1 MCAPGHYDGAVAR
14 SWAAYILPVALVAS
28 GVAYYLRTERAPS
41 APAAPT
47 PSASSSSE
55 ARFGI
60 LDGLRVGDTIEDWT
74 VGKIFLL
81 PASDSPQL
89 AVEIDRRGSGI
100 TVWVSR
106 KGAVDKP
113 PVVTARHALTFGDAR
128 PYGEPIPEGA
138 LEQLTNKIAERVRR
152 AERDPAN
159 DL

>member
-1 MCAPGHYDGAVAR
+1 M
-14 SWAAYILPVALVAS
+14 ALLAG
-28 GVAYYLRTERAPS
+28 GVAYYLRTERAPG
-41 APAAPT
+41 APAAPSAA
-47 PSASSSSE
+47 PSASSE
-55 ARFGI
+55 VRFGI
-60 LDGLRVGDTIEDWT
+60 LDGLRVGDTVDDWT

-81 PASDSPQL
+81 STSDSPQL
-89 AVEIDRRGSGI
+89 AVEINRKGSGI

-113 PVVTARHALTFGDAR
+113 PVVTERHALTFGDVR

-152 AERDPAN
+152 AERDPVN